1 MKKRFFALGAAA
13 ILAAGAMAMQAE
25 ADTASYIIIPANSLI
40 ETAENEREAVRSNPA
55 RGAWLMCEAPQE
67 ELYTYLEVDC
77 WKPAEED
84 IEALSKMAWGEAR
97 GCGEKGIEAVMWVAM
112 NRLDMGRWGDT
123 VLKVVSAR
131 AQFYGY
137 KASNP
142 VTEEIR
148 AIAERVL
155 TAHHN
160 GEAGIIPSDYIYFH
174 GDGRENIFRNERGEK
189 VRV

>member
-1 MKKRFFALGAAA
+1 MKLNKTMLSISAVTAIAGAAFA
-13 ILAAGAMAMQAE
+13 FAAKP
-25 ADTASYIIIPANSLI
+25 TATPTYTIIPAGFGI
-40 ETAENEREAVRSNPA
+40 TEAATAKANPA
-55 RGAWLMCEAPQE
+55 RGAHLCT
-67 ELYTYLEVDC
+67 ELPDDGVYTYVSI
-77 WKPAEED
+77 WQPAEED
-84 IEALSKMAWGEAR
+84 IEALAKMAWGEAR
-97 GCGEKGIEAVMWVAM
+97 GCGEKGIEAVMWCAM
-112 NRLDMGRWGDT
+112 NRLDTGRWGDT
-123 VLKVVSAR
+123 VLGVVSAR

-137 KASNP
+137 KAGNP
-142 VTEEIR
+142 VTDEIR

>member
-1 MKKRFFALGAAA
+1 MLSIAAVTAIAGAAFA
-13 ILAAGAMAMQAE
+13 FAAKP
-25 ADTASYIIIPANSLI
+25 TATPTYTIIPAGFGI
-40 ETAENEREAVRSNPA
+40 VETVENEQDAVRSNPA
-55 RGAWLMCEAPQE
+55 RGAWLCVEVPDE
-67 ELYTYLEVDC
+67 GIYEYLEVDC

-84 IEALSKMAWGEAR
+84 VEALCKMAWGEAR
-97 GCGEKGIEAVMWVAM
+97 GCGERGIEAVMWVAM
-112 NRLDMGRWGDT
+112 NRLDTGRWGDT

-142 VTEEIR
+142 VTDEIR

-160 GEAGIIPSDYIYFH
+160 GEEGIIPSDYIYFH
-174 GDGRENIFRNERGEK
+174 GDGRENTFRNERGER